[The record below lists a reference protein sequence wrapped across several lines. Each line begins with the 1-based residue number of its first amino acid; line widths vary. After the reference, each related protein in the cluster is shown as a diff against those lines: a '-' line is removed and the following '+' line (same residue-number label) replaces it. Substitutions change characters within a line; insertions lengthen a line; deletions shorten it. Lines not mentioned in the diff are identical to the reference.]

1 VKAVEAELQKA
12 RAEIPLD
19 PENHRFILNYR
30 DEPIGFVYLSLSSLP
45 HLNHVAIDFYITL
58 QIYLDLEL

>member
-30 DEPIGFVYLSLSSLP
+30 DEPIGFVFILVYQPFPYLK
-45 HLNHVAIDFYITL
+45 HVAIDFYLSTYCINSMN
-58 QIYLDLEL
+58 